1 MRAIRSFSFGSRVIA
16 AAAVAVVGAMVV
28 TGCSS
33 SSADSSERTNIR
45 TVASAYGDVEVPVS
59 PGRVVAASYDT
70 PWQLMSLGV
79 KPAAVQDYG
88 KWISEFTPEQQA
100 FVDGLPTIG
109 LFGEMNFEAI
119 AAADPDIIV
128 GDADEVDQAT
138 FDRLSGIAPTVIVK
152 GESRGDWKKIT
163 TELAEA
169 IGKTDVLESTRTAYE
184 ENLER
189 VRGEFRRRDRD
200 QQVDSHFTRR
210 RARRFL
216 GSAAHRCDR
225 QFGGQRTRIGVR
237 ARCSDQLRRCR
248 IRVLSDG
255 AVGRHPERRDGR
267 AVSAERGRVDQ
278 CGGSGGPR
286 RQPLHEA
293 AGGAGRARLR
303 IAVER
308 HRLRDRE
315 RLAERSENE
324 GVADALTLAHLF
336 TACPQLT
343 S

>member
-1 MRAIRSFSFGSRVIA
+1 
-16 AAAVAVVGAMVV
+16 MVV

-33 SSADSSERTNIR
+33 SSADSEQTDVR
-45 TVASAYGDVEVPVS
+45 TVASAYGDIEVPVS
-59 PGRVVAASYDT
+59 PERVVAASYDT

-109 LFGEMNFEAI
+109 PFGEMNFEAI

-128 GDADEVDQAT
+128 GDADEVDQAA

-189 VRGEFRRRDRD
+189 VRGEYADVIATNKWIHISLGDAPGAFSV
-200 QQVDSHFTRR
+200 QQPTGAIGNLVVNE
-210 RARRFL
+210 L
-216 GSAAHRCDR
+216 GLAY
-225 QFGGQRTRIGVR
+225 GPGVPTNYTD
-237 ARCSDQLRRCR
+237 AGYASYPMEQLAD
-248 IRVLSDG
+248 ILNGVTVVLY
-255 AVGRHPERRDGR
+255 P
-267 AVSAERGRVDQ
+267 ERGRVDQ

-324 GVADALTLAHLF
+324 GVCNALTLAHLF